1 MDSLRDR
8 RRAETRRA
16 VQSHAIR
23 LFVEGGYGATTVE
36 DVAKAAGV
44 SAMTVYRHF
53 ATKEDLVL
61 YDEYDPL
68 TAAALLARPEHEP
81 LVRRIG
87 GALVDTAAGAVGAGA
102 VGASDADKALLL
114 ARLRLMISTPALRAR
129 HLDSQY
135 ATQSAIVAALCGDP
149 PDPDDEL
156 RVRCA
161 AAACLGATHVAL
173 VRWAENDGRDDLPA
187 LIRTSLAHAFGTAF

>member
-1 MDSLRDR
+1 MTSLRER
-8 RRAETRRA
+8 RRNETRRA
-16 VQSHAIR
+16 VQAHAIR
-23 LFVEGGYGATTVE
+23 LFVEVGYDATTVE

-81 LVRRIG
+81 VVQRIG
-87 GALVDTAAGAVGAGA
+87 RALVDTAAAATGPHH
-102 VGASDADKALLL
+102 ADQALLL

-135 ATQSAIVAALCGDP
+135 ATQSAIVAALCGP
-149 PDPDDEL
+149 SPDPDEEL
-156 RVRCA
+156 PVRCA
-161 AAACLGATHVAL
+161 AAACLGAAHVAL
-173 VRWAENDGRDDLPA
+173 VRWAENDGQDDLPA
-187 LIRTSLAHAFGTAF
+187 LIGTSLTHAFGIPF